1 MMRIHGKSYD
11 GVALLL
17 PTQLLPLNM
26 FFVFSFF
33 LFPLSIFETFP
44 LLILGFY
51 VTSKAANQPAKPATE
66 TCEHSN
72 DELTK
77 LFGKF

>member
-17 PTQLLPLNM
+17 PTQLGSAQLLTTASN
-26 FFVFSFF
+26 VVRAFF
-33 LFPLSIFETFP
+33 LFRFTSFLFWNFSALDFA
-44 LLILGFY
+44 FY
-51 VTSKAANQPAKPATE
+51 VTSKPAKA
-66 TCEHSN
+66 CEHSN

-77 LFGKF
+77 LFGRF